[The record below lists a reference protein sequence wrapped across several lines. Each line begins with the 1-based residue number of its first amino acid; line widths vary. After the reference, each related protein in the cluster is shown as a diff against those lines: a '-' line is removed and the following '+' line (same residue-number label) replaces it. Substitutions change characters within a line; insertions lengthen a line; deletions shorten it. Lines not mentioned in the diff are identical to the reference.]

1 MPLDD
6 TVKCPLAKRP
16 RRATGT
22 RITRRVCRSI
32 VSFYNVGIG
41 GLLSL
46 PLVIGGWLTYTRTHN
61 PQPSSGVMVVFLVAQ
76 IIA

>member
-1 MPLDD
+1 
-6 TVKCPLAKRP
+6 
-16 RRATGT
+16 
-22 RITRRVCRSI
+22 